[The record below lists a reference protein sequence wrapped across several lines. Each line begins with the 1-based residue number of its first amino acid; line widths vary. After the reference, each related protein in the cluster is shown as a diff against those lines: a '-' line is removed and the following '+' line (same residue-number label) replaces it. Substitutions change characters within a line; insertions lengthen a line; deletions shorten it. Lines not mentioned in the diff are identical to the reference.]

1 MVGAPTRRVST
12 RSRRL
17 PTRYKPLLPRPL
29 KRDRQRLA
37 RHARLRDLGHR
48 SKLTTTKGVARTSWR
63 VKAVASAT
71 REYAKR
77 QRSPAVQQ
85 WLAGVDE
92 RTPAELLAN
101 TVVRRTTLLDANG
114 VQLSCNGLFAE
125 CQLHDGDILGEY
137 IGTVFS
143 AAAWDAHL
151 SSASNAGYGMR
162 CVARTGAVTY
172 IDGYIGGNRLAL
184 INSGVVLRG
193 ATLHR
198 SNYERPQLMIS
209 GTACP
214 NVKITVHKSKLTMTV
229 IKDVARGEELLTTY
243 DGFLD

>member
-1 MVGAPTRRVST
+1 MVGAPKQRVST
-12 RSRRL
+12 RSRRP

-29 KRDRQRLA
+29 QRDRQRLV
-37 RHARLRDLGHR
+37 RCARLSGLGR
-48 SKLTTTKGVARTSWR
+48 RPKPTTMSGVALTSWR
-63 VKAVASAT
+63 VKAAASTA

-77 QRSPAVQQ
+77 QRSSAVQQ

-137 IGTVFS
+137 IGAVFS
-143 AAAWDAHL
+143 AAAWDTHL
-151 SSASNAGYGMR
+151 HAGYGMR

-198 SNYERPQLMIS
+198 SKYERPQLMVS

-214 NVKITVHKSKLTMTV
+214 NVKITVHKSKLMMTV
-229 IKDVARGEELLTTY
+229 IQDVARGEELLTTY